1 MREKSLAV
9 KIEKEKRNFLLV
21 VVFFLLSGM
30 IYTHRFESGSLEMGT
45 RITAAEIGTREEAEV
60 WNGKLNINAATA
72 EELEFLSGI
81 GESRAA
87 DIIAYREANGDFS
100 RIEDI
105 MQISGIG
112 EKTFEKIKE
121 QITVEEQGGL

>member
-9 KIEKEKRNFLLV
+9 KIGKEKRNFLLV

-30 IYTHRFESGSLEMGT
+30 IYTHRFESGALAMGE
-45 RITAAEIGTREEAEV
+45 RITAAEIGVVEEETTEE
-60 WNGKLNINAATA
+60 WTGELNINTATA
-72 EELEFLSGI
+72 EELELLPGI
-81 GESRAA
+81 GEGRAA
-87 DIIAYREANGDFS
+87 DIIAYREANGAFS

-112 EKTFEKIKE
+112 EKTFEKMKE
-121 QITVEEQGGL
+121 QITVGE

>member
-9 KIEKEKRNFLLV
+9 KIGKEKRNFLLV

-30 IYTHRFESGSLEMGT
+30 VYTHRFESGALEMGS
-45 RITAAEIGTREEAEV
+45 RITAAEIGTAEEATEE
-60 WNGKLNINAATA
+60 WTGKLNINTATA

-87 DIIAYREANGDFS
+87 DIIAYREANGAFS

-121 QITVEEQGGL
+121 QITVGE